1 MSPEYKKQA
10 LQYLSSNI
18 KNGGFSFKIFP
29 CDLIP
34 NDHCDFRITEYS
46 RDVFR
51 VNQPGNL
58 EFPRKFGLELKAFRP
73 RYQSLSNPQIYSI
86 FPEFWGAVPH
96 HNTNFDTSIKT
107 TCRHRGC
114 TFAVVEE
121 SSTNIRQATLGPINF
136 STVDKFHHV
145 IRSLV

>member
-1 MSPEYKKQA
+1 MSPEYKKQV

-73 RYQSLSNPQIYSI
+73 RYQSLSYPKFILFSL
-86 FPEFWGAVPH
+86 
-96 HNTNFDTSIKT
+96 NFGVLCPITIRILSRQLKLRVDI
-107 TCRHRGC
+107 
-114 TFAVVEE
+114 VVA
-121 SSTNIRQATLGPINF
+121 RLQ
-136 STVDKFHHV
+136 
-145 IRSLV
+145 